1 MSDAEKKRKDLA
13 LAIFKNQVYACLKY
27 QTDYY
32 FILSIS

>member
-1 MSDAEKKRKDLA
+1 MSDAGKKRKDLA
-13 LAIFKNQVYACLKY
+13 LVIFKNQVYAYLKY